1 MAEIEERQIRNV
13 IGNAALEGIQLTDQE
28 IARLRLVAYDK
39 MTVEEAIVE
48 IKAEIA
54 ERNKIPETA

>member
-1 MAEIEERQIRNV
+1 MASIEERQIRNV

-28 IARLRLVAYDK
+28 IARLRLVAHDK
-39 MTVEEAIVE
+39 MTVDDAITE

-54 ERNKIPETA
+54 ERNKIPEPA